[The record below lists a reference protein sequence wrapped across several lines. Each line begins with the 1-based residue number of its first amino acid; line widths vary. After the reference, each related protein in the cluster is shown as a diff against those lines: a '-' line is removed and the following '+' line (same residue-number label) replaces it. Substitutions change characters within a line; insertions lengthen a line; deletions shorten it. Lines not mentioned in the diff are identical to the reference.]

1 MNIEHD
7 NDHDTPLP
15 DGLRR
20 SLRALRRDDM
30 PAADLWPAISAR
42 IAASRQDAPAPS
54 TDVPPSFQPLPISPV
69 AALRTPASRPWRSQR
84 SRRFAGLATAASLA
98 AVLAIGW
105 AAFAP
110 SMHAPAPSTTAV
122 ASAPILREAARM
134 TREYRTAWRAFD
146 ARRPA
151 GIDTS
156 ALHEIDRNAAQVRA
170 ALHQDP
176 EARYLFERLQSL
188 YALRLDLSRRLA
200 TIPDAVST

>member
-7 NDHDTPLP
+7 KGRDAPLS
-15 DGLRR
+15 DELRR
-20 SLRALRRDDM
+20 SLRALRRDEL
-30 PAADLWPAISAR
+30 PADDLWPRIGAR
-42 IAASRQDAPAPS
+42 IAAGGRDASAPS
-54 TDVPPSFQPLPISPV
+54 PGAPPSLKPSPMSPPM
-69 AALRTPASRPWRSQR
+69 AALRPPATRHWRSPR
-84 SRRFAGLATAASLA
+84 LRRLAGLATAASLA

-105 AAFAP
+105 AVFAP
-110 SMHAPAPSTTAV
+110 MHAPAPAATAA
-122 ASAPILREAARM
+122 ASAPILREAAHM

-151 GIDTS
+151 GVDTS

-188 YALRLDLSRRLA
+188 YALRLDLSRRLS
-200 TIPDAVST
+200 TLPDAIST

>member
-1 MNIEHD
+1 MTIEHD
-7 NDHDTPLP
+7 NDRDAPLS
-15 DGLRR
+15 DELRR
-20 SLRALRRDDM
+20 SLRALRRDEL
-30 PAADLWPAISAR
+30 PADDLWPRIGAR
-42 IAASRQDAPAPS
+42 IAASRRDGSAPSPDAPPS
-54 TDVPPSFQPLPISPV
+54 TRPSPMSPM
-69 AALRTPASRPWRSQR
+69 ASLRMPATRRWRSAR
-84 SRRFAGLATAASLA
+84 SRRLAGLATAASLA

-110 SMHAPAPSTTAV
+110 SMRAPAPVETAA
-122 ASAPILREAARM
+122 ASAPILREAAHM

-151 GIDTS
+151 GVDTS

-188 YALRLDLSRRLA
+188 YALRLDLSRRLS
-200 TIPDAVST
+200 TLPDAIST